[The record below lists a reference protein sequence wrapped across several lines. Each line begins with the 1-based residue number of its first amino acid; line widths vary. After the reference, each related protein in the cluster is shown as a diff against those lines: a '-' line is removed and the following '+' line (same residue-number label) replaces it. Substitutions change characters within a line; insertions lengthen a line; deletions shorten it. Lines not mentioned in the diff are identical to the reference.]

1 MIMAERGDDK
11 FMTDT
16 IQAQQDDAAA
26 QLLKTAET
34 AEAAGDFDRA
44 LGHFRALAEIQPTNP
59 RWSLEAVRVLRKS
72 DREKEATVALQRTLR
87 RWPKLLHSPLF
98 QRVLPEIS
106 PTDESQRRALGDDV
120 PTDADLK
127 RAAVEDDGAAD
138 VIIGRG
144 GRKTAV
150 LVFTG
155 LADRMVMPL
164 PLFDRY
170 LAELDITSI
179 FLRDQRRI
187 GFFNGV
193 ASLGDYDET
202 ITSLRGKLDAMGIE
216 TVHTLGNSAGGMGA
230 VSYGLDLDASKVLG
244 FSAPVALTRAA
255 ADLDRRTAVFADRIL
270 SGAVPEE
277 RRNLR
282 ARIDRYTGDTQ
293 IHLYF
298 GEEMPEDRYHAAALE
313 GGRNVHLHPLPGLAG
328 HGALFSMAHAGKL
341 RPLFAESFGAVD

>member
-1 MIMAERGDDK
+1 
-11 FMTDT
+11 MTDSN
-16 IQAQQDDAAA
+16 QALQDDATA
-26 QLLKTAET
+26 QLLKTAQT
-34 AEAAGDFDRA
+34 AEAAGDMDRA
-44 LGHFRALAEIQPTNP
+44 LGHFRALAEIQPANP
-59 RWSLEAVRVLRKS
+59 RWPLEAVRVLRSS
-72 DREKEATVALQRTLR
+72 DREKEATAALQRTMR
-87 RWPKLLHSPLF
+87 RWPRLLSAPIFKQILPDIVPSDEN
-98 QRVLPEIS
+98 QRK
-106 PTDESQRRALGDDV
+106 ALGDDV
-120 PTDADLK
+120 PTDAQLK
-127 RAAVEDDGAAD
+127 RAPIEDDGSSD
-138 VIIGRG
+138 LIVGRG
-144 GRKTAV
+144 GRRTAV

-193 ASLGDYDET
+193 SSLGDYDQT
-202 ITSLRGKLDAMGIE
+202 IAGLKSQLDAMGIE

-230 VSYGLDLDASKVLG
+230 VSYGLDLDAKRVLG
-244 FSAPVALTRAA
+244 FSAPVALTRKA

-277 RRNLR
+277 RRDLR
-282 ARIDRYTGDTQ
+282 GRIDRHTGHTE

-328 HGALFSMAHAGKL
+328 HGALFSMARMGKL
-341 RPLFAESFGAVD
+341 RSLFRESFGEAD